1 MLSIG
6 CFSSKPGA
14 EDGFQLTLQE
24 IYWIHSMSGD
34 MLENLDAVKQQ
45 LQTSDH
51 GIAALCH
58 QHREW
63 QRSVESML
71 CIIENKVTSQ
81 ALTLDVQDSKNA
93 EATRPA
99 LEGRD
104 QDVPDGVQCPTSSSS
119 CDLASHDT
127 STGILLDKKWNLFNL
142 PIGSM
147 LGVFRFKSFGL
158 AEGIPRRR
166 RNCDD
171 IKGVNVT
178 RMPSACI
185 RKGFLL
191 STRFCSIS
199 PELWG
204 QLDEHLIVGQCTL
217 HDIASW
223 NDLIMQ
229 YHVHVHMITYVYNIY
244 MYLMYLCI
252 FHWL

>member
-1 MLSIG
+1 
-6 CFSSKPGA
+6 
-14 EDGFQLTLQE
+14 
-24 IYWIHSMSGD
+24 MSGD

-127 STGILLDKKWNLFNL
+127 ST
-142 PIGSM
+142 
-147 LGVFRFKSFGL
+147 V
-158 AEGIPRRR
+158 
-166 RNCDD
+166 
-171 IKGVNVT
+171 
-178 RMPSACI
+178 
-185 RKGFLL
+185 
-191 STRFCSIS
+191 
-199 PELWG
+199 
-204 QLDEHLIVGQCTL
+204 
-217 HDIASW
+217 
-223 NDLIMQ
+223 
-229 YHVHVHMITYVYNIY
+229 
-244 MYLMYLCI
+244 
-252 FHWL
+252 